1 MLQLTPRE
9 GANVEPWPTSA
20 NLITPTHSTVWA
32 SHNGCRPDTIAMRL
46 QLTPRE
52 GANRSRRGTDI
63 CHQDFNSRP
72 RVGANLCGKVHPG
85 SYPGFNSRP
94 CVGANRFLLPEP
106 PGPTFFNSRPRVGG
120 ELNCSLLTSI
130 DGLLQ
135 LTPP

>member
-52 GANRSRRGTDI
+52 GGEPLNSSLLLSSIWLQLTPRVGANLTYLRNKGEIMR
-63 CHQDFNSRP
+63 FNSRP
-72 RVGANLCGKVHPG
+72 RVVANL
-85 SYPGFNSRP
+85 
-94 CVGANRFLLPEP
+94 
-106 PGPTFFNSRPRVGG
+106 
-120 ELNCSLLTSI
+120 
-130 DGLLQ
+130 
-135 LTPP
+135 